1 MKNNLAILLFLTSF
15 IFGQN
20 TADSTRI
27 AISVLE
33 LEEISISQN
42 EDKSLT
48 KQEKENPKKYIS
60 VGFLDHKT
68 GFSFVGFARTLKQT
82 EKHEIFVGGGTLI
95 AMLTTSLGR
104 KYYFNNA
111 PFHAYSVLAING
123 ISGMGGLG
131 LVPFVSLG
139 IEKHLIKKLY
149 FNLGVNS
156 LIRVYSSRQADFVVF
171 PAININMR
179 Y

>member
-1 MKNNLAILLFLTSF
+1 MKKPLAILLLLFSF
-15 IFGQN
+15 ASAQETVVVIEFEG
-20 TADSTRI
+20 
-27 AISVLE
+27 
-33 LEEISISQN
+33 ISISQN

-48 KQEKENPKKYIS
+48 KQEKENPKKYVS

-95 AMLTTSLGR
+95 AMLTTSLGW

-111 PFHAYSVLAING
+111 PFHAYSVLAIHG

-131 LVPFVSLG
+131 LAPFVSLG

-156 LIRVYSSRQADFVVF
+156 LIRVYSSRQTDFVVS